1 MNDGITLRNPNRYPL
16 DEDRLVQATQAIL
29 TSHSNDQDASLCIAL
44 TDADAIKALNLKFAF
59 VDAATDVLSFSA
71 VPLPNEFGETG
82 KYLGDI
88 VIAHDY
94 AAAQACATDAVLD
107 DVLCLLVIHGTLHL
121 LGFAHDT
128 AAAKDRMWAAQ
139 EAALR
144 SLKIDPA
151 IVESYGSL
159 EDD

>member
-1 MNDGITLRNPNRYPL
+1 MNDGIRLHNPNRYPI
-16 DEDRLVQATQAIL
+16 DRKRLVQATLAIL
-29 TSHSNDQDASLCIAL
+29 ASHSDEQDASLCIAL
-44 TDADAIKALNLKFAF
+44 TDAGAIKALNLKYAF
-59 VDAATDVLSFSA
+59 VDAPTDVLSFPA
-71 VPLPNEFGETG
+71 IPLPPEPGETG

-94 AAAQACATDAVLD
+94 VSAQACATDAALD
-107 DVLCLLVIHGTLHL
+107 DILCLLVIHGTLHL

-139 EAALR
+139 DSALR
-144 SLKIDPA
+144 SLNIDPA
-151 IVESYGSL
+151 VVESYGNI

>member
-1 MNDGITLRNPNRYPL
+1 MLRNPNRFPL
-16 DEDRLVQATQAIL
+16 DGDRLVQATRAIL
-29 TSHSNDQDASLCIAL
+29 ASHSNDQDASLCIAL
-44 TDADAIKALNLKFAF
+44 TNAGAIKALNLKFAF
-59 VDAATDVLSFSA
+59 VDAPTDVLSFPA
-71 VPLPNEFGETG
+71 VPLPIESGETG

-94 AAAQACATDAVLD
+94 VSAQACATDAVLD
-107 DVLCLLVIHGTLHL
+107 DILCLLVIHGTLHL

-139 EAALR
+139 EAALL
-144 SLKIDPA
+144 SLNIDPA

-159 EDD
+159 QDD